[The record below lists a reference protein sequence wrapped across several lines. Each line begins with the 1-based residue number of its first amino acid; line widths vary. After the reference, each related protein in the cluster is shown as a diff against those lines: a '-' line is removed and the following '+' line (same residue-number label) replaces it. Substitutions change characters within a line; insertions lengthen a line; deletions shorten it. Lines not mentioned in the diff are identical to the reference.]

1 MLPERFHLQPVASIN
16 LTNLVD
22 VCLTLLI
29 IFMIT
34 APMLRSGVEVELP
47 QVAAA
52 AVPADEGLTITL
64 TARQEILIQDQK
76 VLIQALPQVMQN
88 VLLQKPGQAVY
99 LKADRSV
106 PYGFVV
112 EVIGKLKEQG
122 IISLGLVTEI
132 PSANGQNG
140 KGKLK

>member
-1 MLPERFHLQPVASIN
+1 MEEFHLQPVASIN

-52 AVPADEGLTITL
+52 VPADKGLTITL
-64 TARQEILIQDQK
+64 TARQEIIIQDQK
-76 VLIQALPQVMQN
+76 VLVQSLPQVMQN
-88 VLLQKPGQAVY
+88 FLLQKPGQAVF

-122 IISLGLVTEI
+122 VNNLGLVTET
-132 PSANGQNG
+132 PSANGKNG